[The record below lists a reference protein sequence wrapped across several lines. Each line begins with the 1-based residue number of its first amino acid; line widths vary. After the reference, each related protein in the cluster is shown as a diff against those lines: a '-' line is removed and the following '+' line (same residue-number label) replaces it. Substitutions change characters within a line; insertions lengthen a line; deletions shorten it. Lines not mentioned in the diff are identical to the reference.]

1 MDKALYDEWY
11 KLEDKHW
18 WFLGRR
24 EIFKSFLELY
34 LKKYPARILDIG
46 CGTEINMNHLERY
59 GGVMGM
65 DPSRSAI
72 EYSLKR
78 KAYVLC

>member
-24 EIFKSFLELY
+24 EIFKAFLELY